1 MINKII
7 PSTGKIL
14 IRLNEKEETFAGNI
28 IIPDISEDSVQLAIV
43 EEVKLSEEFGLLLVK
58 GDNVLIKRDSGVSIK
73 QFENEYKI
81 IEENDIL
88 AKIT

>member
-1 MINKII
+1 MVEGIKVRGVKGLT
-7 PSTGKIL
+7 SIL
-14 IRLNEKEETFAGNI
+14 DAPFGCDDWKLFLG
-28 IIPDISEDSVQLAIV
+28 Q
-43 EEVKLSEEFGLLLVK
+43 VKLSEEFGLLLVK